1 MTAREHG
8 MTFKAARIRTVC
20 VVAAALLLGAC
31 ARGDYP
37 GPKQSVGTV
46 GGAVLGGLA
55 GSQIGD
61 GQGRLWATGAGAVL
75 GALAGSEI
83 GKSLDRA
90 DRLHLART
98 TQDSLE
104 HSRTG
109 TTSRWENPDSG
120 HHGTVTPVETYQR
133 ADGRYCREF
142 QQTVTIGGR
151 TERAYGT
158 ACRQPDGSWE
168 VVS

>member
-1 MTAREHG
+1 M
-8 MTFKAARIRTVC
+8 RINRGGPTVAIAL
-20 VVAAALLLGAC
+20 AAALALAGC
-31 ARGDYP
+31 ANGP

-55 GSQIGD
+55 GSQIG
-61 GQGRLWATGAGAVL
+61 GGSGRLWATGAGAVL
-75 GALAGSEI
+75 GALVGSEI

-90 DRLHLART
+90 DQMYMTQT
-98 TQDSLE
+98 TQATLE

-109 TTSRWENPDSG
+109 ATSSWENPDNG
-120 HHGTVTPVETYQR
+120 HYGTVTPIDTYQR
-133 ADGRYCREF
+133 RDGRYCREF

-151 TERAYGT
+151 YERAYGT

-168 VVS
+168 VVQ